1 MYVLLCVRWI
11 LIFGTYYMPQNVLC
25 LQWTTKRKIMAD
37 KVKTKTTNQK
47 YSKEIDLNEVN
58 TRVHPINTYSFFYI
72 LYFSSNW
79 NLFQKY
85 HLQSSSFFYLIILI
99 LFQLTSTIT
108 NFTSISALYILIR
121 QKVFNLAYLYL
132 LCLLCFALLP
142 DQSNVHFFSVLFHVL
157 AFSFIHNASFN

>member
-11 LIFGTYYMPQNVLC
+11 VIFGTYYMPQNVLC

-37 KVKTKTTNQK
+37 KGKTKTTNQK

-58 TRVHPINTYSFFYI
+58 TRAHPINTYSFFYI
-72 LYFSSNW
+72 LYLFCSHCVWTFFFSSNW

-121 QKVFNLAYLYL
+121 QKVFNLVYLYL
-132 LCLLCFALLP
+132 LYLLY
-142 DQSNVHFFSVLFHVL
+142 
-157 AFSFIHNASFN
+157 FISRSI